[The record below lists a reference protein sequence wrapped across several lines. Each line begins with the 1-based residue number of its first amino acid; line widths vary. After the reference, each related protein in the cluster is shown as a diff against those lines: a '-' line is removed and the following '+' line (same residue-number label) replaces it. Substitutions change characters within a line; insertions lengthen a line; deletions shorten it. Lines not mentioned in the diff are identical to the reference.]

1 MAEAMLRGSSYET
14 EFRVLG
20 YDEVERWVLG
30 KGKALRNGKP
40 LRMLGVFVDLTE
52 RHRIEQEL
60 GDLGGRLINA
70 HEQERIRLS
79 RELHDDIGQRV
90 AMLSAELGVLR
101 QQFTNASPEIR
112 DHARRIA
119 AEAGSIGAEL
129 HRLSHELHPARL
141 KQLGLEAS
149 IRQFCDDL
157 AEARQLTV
165 HLEIAGVPAALELDA
180 ALCLYRVTQEA
191 LHNVVKHSGVSRATV
206 ALRSEHDGIV
216 LRVID
221 NGVGFDPERVHQR
234 DTLGLISMR
243 ERARMVRAHLLVSS
257 KPGAGTTVEVHL
269 PFDMAQVQS
278 AV

>member
-1 MAEAMLRGSSYET
+1 
-14 EFRVLG
+14 
-20 YDEVERWVLG
+20 
-30 KGKALRNGKP
+30 
-40 LRMLGVFVDLTE
+40 
-52 RHRIEQEL
+52 
-60 GDLGGRLINA
+60 
-70 HEQERIRLS
+70 
-79 RELHDDIGQRV
+79 
-90 AMLSAELGVLR
+90 
-101 QQFTNASPEIR
+101 
-112 DHARRIA
+112 
-119 AEAGSIGAEL
+119 
-129 HRLSHELHPARL
+129 L

-206 ALRSEHDGIV
+206 ALRSEPDGIV

-269 PFDMAQVQS
+269 PFDMAQVQA